1 MKHRCYPRI
10 SGKEKLILGLE
21 LVDLLILQFTL
32 MILIFTTG
40 SLFIAIPVL
49 VALYLLIRAFKKNK
63 PRFYTERFIRFLMR
77 PRYFNLRL
85 NDKGDLRNV

>member
-1 MKHRCYPRI
+1 MKYRCYPRI
-10 SGKEKLILGLE
+10 SGKEKLVLGLE

-32 MILIFTTG
+32 MFFLLTTG
-40 SLFIAIPVL
+40 SLFVTLPSVI
-49 VALYLLIRAFKKNK
+49 ALYLLIRGFKKNK

-85 NDKGDLRNV
+85 EDKGELHSS